1 MPARQ
6 TQQIRE
12 KKKKMCL
19 RFAPLHTLNNNLC
32 DKHSP
37 TSYLAQDKTPHYD
50 SITLVPDSGG
60 RSVFSLDHLR
70 VHTAESNLHN
80 VPCPQVCKYMIHLS
94 LYSRIT
100 LVWLKWSKCMCTHGH
115 SAARSCSLL
124 LIFSAAS
131 EAASGSAFRA
141 AMWLHGWPWPCIV
154 HEIVRCLSR

>member
-1 MPARQ
+1 
-6 TQQIRE
+6 
-12 KKKKMCL
+12 MCL

-80 VPCPQVCKYMIHLS
+80 VPCPQVCKYMILVTLQRDYISVVEMEQVHVHTWTLS
-94 LYSRIT
+94 
-100 LVWLKWSKCMCTHGH
+100 C
-115 SAARSCSLL
+115 ALL
-124 LIFSAAS
+124 QFAIDFQCC
-131 EAASGSAFRA
+131 F
-141 AMWLHGWPWPCIV
+141 
-154 HEIVRCLSR
+154 